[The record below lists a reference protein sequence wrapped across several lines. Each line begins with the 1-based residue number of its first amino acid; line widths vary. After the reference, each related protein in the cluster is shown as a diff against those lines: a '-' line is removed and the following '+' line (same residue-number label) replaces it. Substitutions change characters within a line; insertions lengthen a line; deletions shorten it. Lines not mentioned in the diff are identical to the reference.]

1 MTDKIG
7 EPIFLIRFPLEI
19 KSFYMR
25 RCADDKRLTES
36 VSCHVLSSETA
47 SRRHILRHVD
57 RTMQVD
63 LLMPGVGEI
72 IGGSMRI
79 DDYDE
84 LLEGYA
90 REGIDHKPYYW
101 YTDQVRTKIHLTQ
114 CSKVFETFFFV
125 LFYNSASL
133 ERVLM
138 VVTASVSSASC
149 AGFCNVITSG
159 KLDFILA
166 LFNAVLRRQAVGHIS
181 QSNTLTMF
189 KFNSRE
195 LA

>member
-1 MTDKIG
+1 MDYADAIKYLRENEITKEDGSYYEFGEASTFLFLFNFNVTSLNCHFVTQDIPEAPERKMTDKIG

-114 CSKVFETFFFV
+114 CSKVFETFFCFV
-125 LFYNSASL
+125 L
-133 ERVLM
+133 
-138 VVTASVSSASC
+138 
-149 AGFCNVITSG
+149 
-159 KLDFILA
+159 
-166 LFNAVLRRQAVGHIS
+166 
-181 QSNTLTMF
+181 
-189 KFNSRE
+189 
-195 LA
+195 